1 MLKLADLLREDTV
14 LVRVLASDW
23 KDAITKAGELLLK
36 AESIEPRYVS
46 AMIDYCKKYNAYI
59 VVAPGIAFPHARP
72 EDGVKRLC
80 FSLVTL
86 EDPVYFGHKDHDPVD
101 IVVAFGAVDKKS
113 HLKAL
118 AQLAQLF
125 QDQEA
130 LRRIR
135 SAERKSEILE
145 VLKMFA

>member
-1 MLKLADLLREDTV
+1 MLKLSDLLTEDTV
-14 LVRVLASDW
+14 SVRVSASDW
-23 KDAITKAGELLLK
+23 EDAIIKAGELLSK
-36 AESIEPRYVS
+36 VGGIEPRYIS
-46 AMIDYCKKYNAYI
+46 AMINYCKKYNAYI

-86 EDPVYFGHKDHDPVD
+86 QEPVYFGRKDYDPVD
-101 IVVAFGAVDKKS
+101 LVVAFGAVDKKS

-125 QDQEA
+125 QNQEA

-135 SAERKSEILE
+135 NAEKKREILD